1 MSARKIFSI
10 IGIVISALLIV
21 CLFLPFL
28 NLGEYGGTYS
38 WWEYLDR
45 SKATATSI
53 IIIIELLIAILAY
66 ILQLTNVSKDS
77 KLAFLGL
84 GYFFTYHLSLF
95 FTALNNEAF
104 NELAFGYWFGFILS
118 LTAIV
123 ITIIAIFVSNESKP
137 KYRGYYP
144 QQPIGYDPKTGQ
156 PIFSAPQQIV
166 GYDPHTG
173 EPIYK

>member
-1 MSARKIFSI
+1 MSARKILSI

-21 CLFLPFL
+21 CLFLPFFD
-28 NLGEYGGTYS
+28 LGDYGGSYS
-38 WWEYLDR
+38 LWEYLDR
-45 SKATATSI
+45 SKAGATSI

-84 GYFFTYHLSLF
+84 GYYFTYHLSLF
-95 FTALNNEAF
+95 FTALNNEAL
-104 NELAFGYWFGFILS
+104 NELTFGYWIGFILS
-118 LTAIV
+118 LIALV

-137 KYRGYYP
+137 KYGGYYQ
-144 QQPIGYDPKTGQ
+144 QQPMSFDPRTGK
-156 PIFSAPQQIV
+156 PIYSAPKQIV
-166 GYDPHTG
+166 GYNPNTG